1 MSCSFVQSKSAH
13 SISGS
18 SVSATFGSNITRGNG
33 LLAAVTYI
41 DPNETGNPYPTLSV
55 ADSFGAWSPERS
67 SAVALGGDILTQLF
81 FVPFCQAGPNGA
93 VVATSTAPGLMFIS
107 IHEVAP
113 DAGEIF
119 KWDSDGIN
127 SGIGWDS
134 DFSFPFGTLI
144 QTLPGSQ
151 YTGDGYAMLVFAQR
165 SSAGINPTVSGMTGR
180 EYEQNTT
187 PVGSIGG
194 GVLGSQA
201 TFDSVGA
208 LSFGVSLPENPVW
221 SSPSSIVNAVLI
233 TIASRPAVAS
243 APTTNAGTGEYSAA
257 VTVVLSQAEGLDIY
271 YTTDGTT
278 PTPSSTHYTGPFV
291 VSESTTVKAIAHQ
304 VSTAIYPA
312 SFWTDSSVATWE
324 LDVYTGTCANPQN
337 IIDGDDTTFATL
349 TCNGSTGDTVAVKAN
364 MMNGTT
370 GGPASLKIDFE
381 VTQNDLV
388 APSQTDP
395 AWKVSGFI
403 GGVETVL
410 ASAAPGAGV
419 VARNVVSLAV
429 SAGVSA
435 STLAAKISALCE
447 IPGSSGGVVVKVYG
461 AYLTEP

>member
-1 MSCSFVQSKSAH
+1 VSCSFVQSKSAH
-13 SISGS
+13 STSGS
-18 SVSATFGSNITRGNG
+18 TVSATFSSNITRGNG

-41 DPNETGNPYPTLSV
+41 DPNSNGNPYPSLSV
-55 ADSFGAWSPERS
+55 ADSLGSWTPERS
-67 SAVALGGDILTQLF
+67 SSVALGGDILTQIF
-81 FVPFCQAGPNGA
+81 FVPFCQAGPNGP

-107 IHEVAP
+107 IHEIAP
-113 DAGEIF
+113 DAGQIF
-119 KWDSDGIN
+119 KWDASGIN

-151 YTGDGYAMLVFAQR
+151 YTGDGYAFLVFAQR

-187 PVGSIGG
+187 AVGSLS
-194 GVLGSQA
+194 VLGSQA
-201 TFDSVGA
+201 TFDSVGS
-208 LSFGVSLPENPVW
+208 LSYGTSLPENPVW
-221 SSPSSIVNAVLI
+221 SSPSSIVNAILI

-243 APTTNAGTGEYSAA
+243 PPTTNAGTGEYSAP
-257 VTVVLSQAEGLDIY
+257 VTVTLASPEGLDIY
-271 YTTDGTT
+271 YTLDGTT
-278 PTPSSTHYTGPFV
+278 PTSSSTHYTGPFTI
-291 VSESTTVKAIAHQ
+291 SESTTVKAIAHQ

-312 SFWTDSSVATWE
+312 AFWTDSSVATWE

-337 IIDGDDTTFATL
+337 IIDGDDATFATL
-349 TCNGSTGDTVAVKAN
+349 TCNGSSGDTVAVKAN
-364 MMNGTT
+364 MMNGVT
-370 GGPASLKIDFE
+370 GGPAHINVVFE

-395 AWKVSGFI
+395 AWKVSAFI
-403 GGVETVL
+403 GGTETVL

-419 VARNVVSLAV
+419 VAKNTVSLAV
-429 SAGVSA
+429 SSGVSA

-447 IPGSSGGVVVKVYG
+447 IPGSSGGVVVKVYA
-461 AYLTEP
+461 AYLSEP